1 MSNKASLQGSSSV
14 SSVLFH
20 MSSSVVARPRSFF
33 SQLIMTITVYA
44 LLIGF
49 LPCISCSPTPLSNPI
64 ENNNNNNNNNNNKIT
79 YDSNELMHDLND
91 YHTGLQQDS
100 SSLSSSVH
108 EQPFSGSSSLWYGQP
123 RTQAN
128 QFLMSHVNDN
138 DIVVPKWFTQLN
150 NNNDDDI
157 DDYYPSDISVNKRYS
172 FYNPGGYPNLKK
184 RKQVTKPPMEVM
196 NEIVNSIY
204 LKR

>member
-1 MSNKASLQGSSSV
+1 MPYKASLQGSSSV

-20 MSSSVVARPRSFF
+20 MSPSVVARPRSFS
-33 SQLIMTITVYA
+33 SQLMMTITVYA

-64 ENNNNNNNNNNNKIT
+64 ENNNNNNNKIT
-79 YDSNELMHDLND
+79 YDSNALMFDPNI
-91 YHTGLQQDS
+91 YHPGSQQDS
-100 SSLSSSVH
+100 ALLSSSVH
-108 EQPFSGSSSLWYGQP
+108 EQPFSGSSSSLWYGQP
-123 RTQAN
+123 RTHAN

-138 DIVVPKWFTQLN
+138 DIMVPKWFTQLN

-157 DDYYPSDISVNKRYS
+157 DDYVPSGITVNKRYS
-172 FYNPGGYPNLKK
+172 FYNPGGYPNLNK
-184 RKQVTKPPMEVM
+184 RKQMTKPPMEVM